1 LIGATFTGAINL
13 FKLNA
18 TLTIDAIPDPRSS
31 NAPIGQILC
40 EDGLI
45 LEAPTLVLKSSNP
58 ILSLPGGQIGAPVI
72 VAGVNSLGESQLGYS
87 NPIPVSFTQQDTH
100 TANVVI
106 KAANAA
112 VAPTTWILLNLDF
125 VLTQSFDAGKGTMY
139 FKMQLSNPTSRTGVV
154 EFGLN
159 VNGVWYNRD
168 IAQNIPAYDN
178 SIYSWSVPLLQG
190 YNATDQI
197 ALGARVISNSNNQFS
212 LTMLASSGSPAV
224 MRLDVL
230 GQTSSGGGDMYK
242 SVYDPQN
249 KSGDAFNYANFNGL
263 MAKVQ
268 IDKYYTERV
277 FQFEIDGDNL
287 TRDLIFPNQ
296 PMFAVIKLK
305 LTGRPMTGYVTGEIE
320 KTFYS
325 YFFADGAGS
334 SSSFVNNLGGDIS
347 TRCGIGEMQWSA
359 ANGWFF
365 IPISAV
371 QNTAGANWY
380 SLHMTVLDV
389 MLEVEP
395 FAGVY
400 VGEQYSFLG
409 AVLSP
414 GYVKTSGVSQLNGR
428 LNITAGT
435 EDYCMAIY
443 GGQSG
448 GLYMQNLLML
458 DAHISGNI
466 VALFVNGAA
475 DGFGL
480 AIRAAADGQGYILK
494 LSNYINV
501 QKFIFYG
508 NGDSLFEGNL
518 TAADFIL
525 NSDIKL
531 KENIKPIEA
540 AGIDNIDF
548 IQFNFI
554 ADKDGR
560 IRYGVIAQQVKEF
573 LPAVISE
580 NQAGELSVSYID
592 LLCAK
597 IDSLE
602 KRVKKLENGNS

>member
-1 LIGATFTGAINL
+1 
-13 FKLNA
+13 
-18 TLTIDAIPDPRSS
+18 
-31 NAPIGQILC
+31 
-40 EDGLI
+40 
-45 LEAPTLVLKSSNP
+45 
-58 ILSLPGGQIGAPVI
+58 
-72 VAGVNSLGESQLGYS
+72 
-87 NPIPVSFTQQDTH
+87 
-100 TANVVI
+100 
-106 KAANAA
+106 
-112 VAPTTWILLNLDF
+112 
-125 VLTQSFDAGKGTMY
+125 
-139 FKMQLSNPTSRTGVV
+139 
-154 EFGLN
+154 
-159 VNGVWYNRD
+159 
-168 IAQNIPAYDN
+168 
-178 SIYSWSVPLLQG
+178 
-190 YNATDQI
+190 
-197 ALGARVISNSNNQFS
+197 
-212 LTMLASSGSPAV
+212 
-224 MRLDVL
+224 
-230 GQTSSGGGDMYK
+230 MYK

-249 KSGDAFNYANFNGL
+249 KSADAFDYANFNGL
-263 MAKVQ
+263 MSKVQ
-268 IDKYYTERV
+268 ISEYYTERV
-277 FQFEIDGDNL
+277 FQFTIEGDNL

-296 PMFAVIKLK
+296 AMFAVIKLK
-305 LTGRPMTGYVTGEIE
+305 LTGRPSTGHVTGEIE
-320 KTFYS
+320 KTFYC
-325 YFFADGAGS
+325 YWLAGGTGDS
-334 SSSFVNNLGGDIS
+334 PSFVNNLGGEIS

-359 ANGWFF
+359 VNGWFF

-371 QNTAGANWY
+371 QDTLGSNWY

-389 MLEVEP
+389 MLGSEP

-409 AVLSP
+409 EVLMP

-435 EDYCMAIY
+435 EDYCMALY

-448 GLYMQNLLML
+448 GLYMQNSLHI
-458 DAHISGNI
+458 DAYISGNTG
-466 VALFVNGAA
+466 ALIVNGAA

-480 AIRAAADGQGYILK
+480 AIRASADGQGYILK
-494 LSNYINV
+494 LSNYINA

-525 NSDIKL
+525 NSDINL

-560 IRYGVIAQQVKEF
+560 IRYGVIAQQVQEF
-573 LPAVISE
+573 LPSVISE

-602 KRVKKLENGNS
+602 KRIKKLENGNS